1 MCGKVIK
8 THGFH
13 FGNMRCCLL
22 RHQGIVKE
30 DVLLG
35 KFESKA
41 EAFVEPPLSSEV
53 QQEMGQFRADWMPQG
68 ISRSFTA

>member
-8 THGFH
+8 THGVH
-13 FGNMRCCLL
+13 LCNMRCCLL

-30 DVLLG
+30 DVRVG
-35 KFESKA
+35 EFNSEA

-53 QQEMGQFRADWMPQG
+53 QQEVGRFRADRMPQA
-68 ISRSFTA
+68 IPCFFTA